1 MSIRFAGREQ
11 NPFRSQEARIGIWIF
26 GPSRL
31 EAFLECVQGLIKS
44 GTVF

>member
-1 MSIRFAGREQ
+1 MSIRFAGCEQ
-11 NPFRSQEARIGIWIF
+11 NIFRSQEARMGTWIF
-26 GPSRL
+26 SPTRL